1 MIDSQLLDAYVAEL
15 EALRVHGRD
24 LARAYPGIAA
34 RLDIGPSRSRDP
46 HVERVVE
53 SAAFLA
59 ARLRRMIEAGA
70 AELPMAAL
78 SILAPALVEPIP
90 SMALLELRGGREPQ
104 DVPRGTR
111 FDYELGGRAPVCFS
125 TTMALTVA
133 PLALRLRRMEPSG
146 GSPDGI
152 GIRIGGRPPARL
164 VLCLGG
170 NEPSAAVLMDALDQA
185 LAAVELVLP
194 GREEPVPVPKSR
206 LRVHGFAPDEAA
218 LPVRPAVHR
227 AHRVV
232 TEFMVFPEKFRFI
245 SLTGLPLVSGSEIR
259 LRFSRPLR
267 LPSPL
272 APDLVTVNRV
282 PGVNLWRSAATP
294 FDVDGS
300 RIEYPVRVDS
310 PRYRTD
316 SPRRRAVECHSI
328 ESVDLHGSGGGGAIR
343 LDPIVGLGEV
353 RGTAVRWGGRR
364 VLSRPVGEMLMYF
377 QGLDYRD
384 LGHRRLLA
392 APTVMASNRD
402 AAQCVQVGAELR
414 PLDGLGGWTGVLA
427 GAPTP
432 YRSAIVESRAMEM
445 LIGFLRSSMSA
456 LAGESRRGLLR
467 EYLKRF
473 PGAEEADWIDGIGS
487 VTLRATAS
495 VRGGLPHPGLA
506 MAIAFDG
513 EGHRT
518 TSQAMVK
525 RVLGELFESQRGI
538 NSVEKVVVQST

>member
-24 LARAYPGIAA
+24 LAQAYPDIAA

-53 SAAFLA
+53 SAALLA
-59 ARLRRMIEAGA
+59 ARLRRTIEAGA
-70 AELPMAAL
+70 AELPMAVL
-78 SILAPALVEPIP
+78 SILAPGLVEPIP
-90 SMALLELRGGREPQ
+90 SMALLELRGGNEPQ

-111 FDYELGGRAPVCFS
+111 FDHERGGQALVCFS
-125 TTMALTVA
+125 TTMALTAA
-133 PLALRLRRMEPSG
+133 PLALRLRRLEPSG

-152 GIRIGGRPPARL
+152 GIRIEGRPPARL
-164 VLCLGG
+164 LLCLGSD
-170 NEPSAAVLMDALDQA
+170 ELSAAVLMDALDQA
-185 LAAVELVLP
+185 LAAVELVPP
-194 GREEPVPVPKSR
+194 GRQDPVPVPRSH
-206 LRVHGFAPDEAA
+206 LRVHGFARDEAA

-272 APDLVTVNRV
+272 PPDLVTVNRV

-294 FDVDGS
+294 FDIDGY
-300 RIEYPVRVDS
+300 RLEYPVRVDS
-310 PRYRTD
+310 PRYRSD
-316 SPRRRAVECHSI
+316 SPRRRTVECHSV
-328 ESVDLHGSGGGGAIR
+328 ESVDIYGSGGSEAIR
-343 LDPIVGLGEV
+343 LDPVMGFGEV
-353 RGTAVRWGGRR
+353 RGTAIRWGVRR
-364 VLSRPVGEMLMYF
+364 VVSRAIGEVLMYF

-384 LGHRRLLA
+384 LGRRRLLA

-402 AAQCVQVGAELR
+402 AAQRTQVGARLR
-414 PLDGLGGWTGVLA
+414 PLDGLGGWTGSLA
-427 GAPTP
+427 GTPTP
-432 YRSAIVESRAMEM
+432 YRPAIVESRAMEM
-445 LIGFLRSSMSA
+445 LIGFLRSNMSG

-467 EYLKRF
+467 DYLKQF
-473 PGAEEADWIDGIGS
+473 PGAEEAGWIDGIGS
-487 VTLRATAS
+487 VALRAVAS
-495 VRGGLPHPGLA
+495 VRGGLPHPGLVV
-506 MAIAFDG
+506 AIAFDG
-513 EGHRT
+513 ERHRT
-518 TSQAMVK
+518 TSRAMVK

-538 NSVEKVVVQST
+538 NRVEEVVVQST

>member
-1 MIDSQLLDAYVAEL
+1 MIDSQFLDAYVAEL

-24 LARAYPGIAA
+24 LAQTYPGIAA

-78 SILAPALVEPIP
+78 SILAPVLVEPLP
-90 SMALLELRGGREPQ
+90 SMALLDLQGGNEPRN
-104 DVPRGTR
+104 VPRGTR
-111 FDYELGGRAPVCFS
+111 FDYELGGRALVCFS

-164 VLCLGG
+164 LLCLGS
-170 NEPSAAVLMDALDQA
+170 NELSAAVLMDALDQA
-185 LAAVELVLP
+185 LAAVELVAP
-194 GREEPVPVPKSR
+194 GREDPVPVPRSC
-206 LRVHGFAPDEAA
+206 LRIHGFARDEAA

-272 APDLVTVNRV
+272 PPDLITVNRV

-294 FDVDGS
+294 FDIDGY
-300 RIEYPVRVDS
+300 RLEYPVRVDS

-316 SPRRRAVECHSI
+316 SPRRRTVECHSV
-328 ESVDLHGSGGGGAIR
+328 ESVDLYGSGGGKAIR
-343 LDPIVGLGEV
+343 LDPVMGLGEV
-353 RGTAVRWGGRR
+353 RGTAIRWGVRR
-364 VLSRPVGEMLMYF
+364 VVSRTSGEVLLYF

-384 LGHRRLLA
+384 LGRPRLLA

-402 AAQCVQVGAELR
+402 VAQHTQAGTQLR
-414 PLDGLGGWTGVLA
+414 PLDGLGGWRGSLA
-427 GAPTP
+427 GTPTP
-432 YRSAIVESRAMEM
+432 YRPAIVESRAMEM
-445 LIGFLRSSMSA
+445 LVGFLRSNMSG

-473 PGAEEADWIDGIGS
+473 PGAEEAGWIDGIGS
-487 VTLRATAS
+487 VTLRPVAS
-495 VRGGLPHPGLA
+495 VREGLPQPGLA
-506 MAIAFDG
+506 VAIAFDG
-513 EGHRT
+513 ERHRA

-525 RVLGELFESQRGI
+525 RVLGELFDSQRGI
-538 NSVEKVVVQST
+538 NRVEDVVVQST